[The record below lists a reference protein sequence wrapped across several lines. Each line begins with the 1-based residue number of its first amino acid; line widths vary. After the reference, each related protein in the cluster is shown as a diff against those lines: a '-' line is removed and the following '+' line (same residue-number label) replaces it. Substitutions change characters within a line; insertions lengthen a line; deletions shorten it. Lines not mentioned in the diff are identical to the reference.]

1 MVEDHESDPNVLH
14 LCCVKD
20 ANITE
25 IIDTFP
31 IFYPRRF
38 FNEKPLAF

>member
-1 MVEDHESDPNVLH
+1 MVEDHESGSNVIH
-14 LCCVKD
+14 LCRVKD
-20 ANITE
+20 AHITE

-31 IFYPRRF
+31 IFYPRSF